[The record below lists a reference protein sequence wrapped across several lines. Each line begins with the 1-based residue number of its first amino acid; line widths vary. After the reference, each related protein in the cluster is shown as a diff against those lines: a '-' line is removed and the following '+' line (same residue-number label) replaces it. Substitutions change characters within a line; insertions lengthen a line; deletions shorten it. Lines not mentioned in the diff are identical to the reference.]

1 MVKPLLPAG
10 VFFAGADLGSCVV
23 HNRLSQSVMGLVG
36 TMSVVYP
43 GCMHLFGY
51 LIVIA
56 VAYAATAAADVYRS
70 KDADGNVIYSDEAGP
85 GAEKVEAR
93 DPTILP
99 AEPLPS
105 RTSAS
110 KTPNPKQSAKPYES
124 VSITRPANEQTIR
137 DNVANINVAIS
148 VRPPLQ
154 VGFGHRLQLLFDGQ
168 GVGPPGRKL
177 SFTLPNVDRGAH
189 TLEAVVLDPNGPVKA
204 RSPITT
210 FFVHKHSVRRGAQ

>member
-1 MVKPLLPAG
+1 
-10 VFFAGADLGSCVV
+10 
-23 HNRLSQSVMGLVG
+23 MGLVG

-85 GAEKVEAR
+85 GAEKVELR

-110 KTPNPKQSAKPYES
+110 KTPNPKQSAKPY
-124 VSITRPANEQTIR
+124 
-137 DNVANINVAIS
+137 D
-148 VRPPLQ
+148 
-154 VGFGHRLQLLFDGQ
+154 
-168 GVGPPGRKL
+168 
-177 SFTLPNVDRGAH
+177 
-189 TLEAVVLDPNGPVKA
+189 
-204 RSPITT
+204 T
-210 FFVHKHSVRRGAQ
+210 FERRGSEGSSSYRSGNRNGGGLWRRK